1 MKMDSRSETRLPNIV
16 KIVDELQ
23 KNVEKIDKGGE
34 GGLEYTLGTAKQ
46 PVGSVHVELGVGGT
60 RLCTTLG

>member
-1 MKMDSRSETRLPNIV
+1 MKMDSRSETRLPNMV

-23 KNVEKIDKGGE
+23 KNVEKIDKTE